1 MLDDAFRHLR
11 ELPPPVFPLTRDG
24 DGTCAERLFGC
35 RIMHRPETTPRASL
49 YHAYRVY
56 PHFAPKAECADVPV
70 TIVGGGPIGMVTA
83 LALARHGVRCVV
95 LQAEQ
100 QVSEGSRAIVFTR
113 RSQEILQAVGVADA
127 VVAKGLPW
135 TSGNSYYRGQ
145 RVFRMESPV
154 DEDDRFAPLINL
166 QQNVLESYLV
176 DAIEREPLVE
186 MRWGNKLVGVTQ
198 DARGVALQIDTPDG
212 EYTQRTGWLVAADG
226 ARSTVRT
233 ALGLRFEGASY
244 EGRFVIAD
252 IRIDL
257 DLPTER
263 LAYFA
268 PDWNPGNTVLMHREP
283 DGIWRVDYQLP
294 ASETSEHALQPDTI
308 RERINAQLAMMGL
321 GDKPW
326 ELDWCS
332 VYSAR
337 ALTLPDY
344 VHGRILFA
352 GDAAHLLPIFGV
364 RGANTGFQDAI
375 DLSWK
380 LAAVAK
386 GAAPDALLAS
396 YTHDR
401 VGAAR
406 EIIAEAGK
414 STRFMTPPTHGF
426 RVLRDAVLDLSLEHE
441 FVRPLFHWRT
451 SRAHDYRDSPL
462 NSRND
467 DNATMAAGPAV
478 GAPAPNLRLGEN
490 DYLYDHLGAA
500 FHLVI
505 FGDAALDDV
514 LRHEIVA
521 WRERGVPLK
530 VIAFAASADAVTGAD
545 LTLRDT
551 VGHAAAKYGAG
562 EGTAY
567 LVRPDHHVCARWQR
581 LDAAR
586 LASALAQATARV

>member
-1 MLDDAFRHLR
+1 
-11 ELPPPVFPLTRDG
+11 
-24 DGTCAERLFGC
+24 
-35 RIMHRPETTPRASL
+35 MHRPETTPRASL
-49 YHAYRVY
+49 YHAYRVH
-56 PHFAPKAECADVPV
+56 PHFAPQGETLPDVPV
-70 TIVGGGPIGMVTA
+70 TVVGGGPIGMVTA

-127 VVAKGLPW
+127 VIAKGLPW

-145 RVFRMESPV
+145 RVFRMTSPV
-154 DEDDRFAPLINL
+154 DQDDRFAPLINL

-176 DAIEREPLVE
+176 EAIERQPLIE
-186 MRWGNKLVGVTQ
+186 MRWGNKLVGLTQ
-198 DARGVALQIDTPDG
+198 DDHGVALQIDTPDG
-212 EYTQRTGWLVAADG
+212 EYTQCTRWLVAADG

-294 ASETSEHALQPDTI
+294 ASETSEHALQPETI
-308 RERINAQLAMMGL
+308 RERIDAQLDMMGL
-321 GDKPW
+321 GGTPW

-386 GAAPDALLAS
+386 GAAPASLLAS

-414 STRFMTPPTHGF
+414 STRFMTPPSHGF
-426 RVLRDAVLDLSLEHE
+426 RVLRDAVLDLSLDHE

-451 SRAHDYRDSPL
+451 SRAHDYRNSPL
-462 NSRND
+462 NSPND
-467 DNATMAAGPAV
+467 DNARMTAGPGV
-478 GAPAPNLRLGEN
+478 GAPAPNIKLGDN

-500 FHLVI
+500 FHLVT
-505 FGDAALDDV
+505 FGDAPLDDAV
-514 LRHEIVA
+514 RHELVT
-521 WRERGVPLK
+521 WRERGVPVK
-530 VIAFAASADAVTGAD
+530 VIAFASSQGDVANAD
-545 LTLRDT
+545 LTLPDPT
-551 VGHAAAKYGAG
+551 GHAAAKYGAAD
-562 EGTAY
+562 GTAY
-567 LVRPDHHVCARWQR
+567 LVRPDHHVCARWQM
-581 LDAAR
+581 LDATR
-586 LASALAQATARV
+586 LASALAQATARA

>member
-1 MLDDAFRHLR
+1 
-11 ELPPPVFPLTRDG
+11 
-24 DGTCAERLFGC
+24 
-35 RIMHRPETTPRASL
+35 MHRPETSPRASL
-49 YHAYRVY
+49 YHAYRVH
-56 PHFAPKAECADVPV
+56 PHFFPRGEPPEVPV
-70 TIVGGGPIGMVTA
+70 AIVGGGPIGMVTA

-135 TSGNSYYRGQ
+135 TSGNSFYRGQ

-154 DEDDRFAPLINL
+154 SEDDRFAPLINL

-176 DAIEREPLVE
+176 EAIEREPLVE
-186 MRWGNKLVGVTQ
+186 IRWGNKLVGVTQ
-198 DARGVALQIDTPDG
+198 DEQGAQESGHVTLQIDTPDG
-212 EYTQRTGWLVAADG
+212 EYTQHAQWLVAADG

-294 ASETSEHALQPDTI
+294 ASETSEHALQPETI
-308 RERINAQLAMMGL
+308 RERINAQLDMMGL
-321 GDKPW
+321 GGKPW

-375 DLSWK
+375 DLAWK

-386 GAAPDALLAS
+386 GVAPSALLAS

-414 STRFMTPPTHGF
+414 STRFMTPPSHGF
-426 RVLRDAVLDLSLEHE
+426 RLLRDAVLDLSLDHA

-462 NSRND
+462 NSPSD
-467 DNATMAAGPAV
+467 DNACMSAGPSV
-478 GAPAPNLRLGEN
+478 GAPAPNVKLSAN
-490 DYLYDHLGAA
+490 DYLYDRLGAA
-500 FHLVI
+500 FHLVT
-505 FGDAALDDV
+505 FGDAPLDPD
-514 LRHEIVA
+514 LRETVA
-521 WRERGVPLK
+521 TWRERGVPVT
-530 VIAFAASADAVTGAD
+530 VIAFADKQTSVAGAD
-545 LTLRDT
+545 ITLPDPA
-551 VGHAAAKYGAG
+551 GHAFERYGA
-562 EGTAY
+562 EHGTAY
-567 LVRPDHHVCARWQR
+567 LVRPDHHICARWQT
-581 LDAAR
+581 LDTTR
-586 LASALAQATARV
+586 LADALAHATACV

>member
-1 MLDDAFRHLR
+1 
-11 ELPPPVFPLTRDG
+11 
-24 DGTCAERLFGC
+24 
-35 RIMHRPETTPRASL
+35 MHRPETSPRASL
-49 YHAYRVY
+49 YHAYRVHPY
-56 PHFAPKAECADVPV
+56 FAPQGKPTEVPV

-135 TSGNSYYRGQ
+135 TSGNSFYRGQ

-154 DEDDRFAPLINL
+154 SEDDRFAPLINL

-176 DAIEREPLVE
+176 DAIEREPLVDI
-186 MRWGNKLVGVTQ
+186 RWGNKLVGLTHDRQ
-198 DARGVALQIDTPDG
+198 DADNGSGGGVTMQIDTPEG
-212 EYTQRTGWLVAADG
+212 EYTQRTQWLVAADG

-294 ASETSEHALQPDTI
+294 ATETSEHALKPETI
-308 RERINAQLAMMGL
+308 RERIDAQLEMMGL
-321 GDKPW
+321 GGKPW

-386 GAAPDALLAS
+386 GVVPATLLAS

-414 STRFMTPPTHGF
+414 STRFMTPPSHGF
-426 RVLRDAVLDLSLEHE
+426 RVLRDAVLDLSLDHE

-451 SRAHDYRDSPL
+451 SRAHDYRESPL
-462 NSRND
+462 NSPSD
-467 DNATMAAGPAV
+467 DNARMNAGPTV
-478 GAPAPNLRLGEN
+478 GAPAPNLKLGEN
-490 DYLYDHLGAA
+490 DYLYDHFGAA
-500 FHLVI
+500 FHLLT
-505 FGDAALDDV
+505 FGDAPLADALHDTLATWRDQG
-514 LRHEIVA
+514 IPVA
-521 WRERGVPLK
+521 
-530 VIAFAASADAVTGAD
+530 VIAFASARDVVPGAD
-545 LTLRDT
+545 ITLPDAS
-551 VGHAAAKYGAG
+551 GHALTKYGAQH
-562 EGTAY
+562 GTAY
-567 LVRPDHHVCARWQR
+567 LVRPDHHICARWQT
-581 LDAAR
+581 LDAAQ
-586 LASALAQATARV
+586 LSDALAHATARV

>member
-1 MLDDAFRHLR
+1 
-11 ELPPPVFPLTRDG
+11 
-24 DGTCAERLFGC
+24 
-35 RIMHRPETTPRASL
+35 
-49 YHAYRVY
+49 
-56 PHFAPKAECADVPV
+56 VPV
-70 TIVGGGPIGMVTA
+70 AIVGGGPIGMVTA

-113 RSQEILQAVGVADA
+113 RSQEILQAVGVAEA

-135 TSGNSYYRGQ
+135 TSGNSFYRGQ

-154 DEDDRFAPLINL
+154 SEDDRFAPLINL

-186 MRWGNKLVGVTQ
+186 IRWGNKLVGVTQ
-198 DARGVALQIDTPDG
+198 SEQNKQNNGQVTLQIDTPDG
-212 EYTQRTGWLVAADG
+212 EYTQHAQWLVAADG

-233 ALGLRFEGASY
+233 AMGLRFEGASY

-294 ASETSEHALQPDTI
+294 ATETSEHALQPETI
-308 RERINAQLAMMGL
+308 RERINAQLDMMGL
-321 GDKPW
+321 GGKPW

-375 DLSWK
+375 DLAWK

-386 GAAPDALLAS
+386 GVAPSALLAS

-414 STRFMTPPTHGF
+414 STRFMTPPSHGF
-426 RVLRDAVLDLSLEHE
+426 RLLRDAVLDLSLDHA

-462 NSRND
+462 NSPSD
-467 DNATMAAGPAV
+467 DNACMSAHMSAGPTV
-478 GAPAPNLRLGEN
+478 GAPAPNVKLGAN

-500 FHLVI
+500 FHLVT
-505 FGDAALDDV
+505 FGDAPLSGALRDT
-514 LRHEIVA
+514 LA
-521 WRERGVPLK
+521 TWRERGVPVT
-530 VIAFAASADAVTGAD
+530 VIAFADKQTTVAGAD
-545 LTLRDT
+545 ITLPDPA
-551 VGHAAAKYGAG
+551 GHAFERYGA
-562 EGTAY
+562 EHGTAY
-567 LVRPDHHVCARWQR
+567 LVRPDHHICARWQT
-581 LDAAR
+581 LNATR
-586 LASALAQATARV
+586 LADALAHATACV

>member
-1 MLDDAFRHLR
+1 
-11 ELPPPVFPLTRDG
+11 
-24 DGTCAERLFGC
+24 
-35 RIMHRPETTPRASL
+35 MHRPETTPRASL
-49 YHAYRVY
+49 YHAYRVH
-56 PHFAPKAECADVPV
+56 PHFAPQGETTPDVPV
-70 TIVGGGPIGMVTA
+70 TVVGGGPIGMVTA

-127 VVAKGLPW
+127 VIAKGLPW

-176 DAIEREPLVE
+176 DAVERQPLIE
-186 MRWGNKLVGVTQ
+186 MRWGNKLVALTQ
-198 DARGVALQIDTPDG
+198 DDHGVALQIDTPDG

-294 ASETSEHALQPDTI
+294 ASETSEHALQPETI
-308 RERINAQLAMMGL
+308 RERIDAQLEMMGL
-321 GDKPW
+321 GGTPW

-386 GAAPDALLAS
+386 GAAPASLLAS

-414 STRFMTPPTHGF
+414 STRFMTPPSHGF
-426 RVLRDAVLDLSLEHE
+426 RVLRDAVLDLSLDHE

-462 NSRND
+462 NSAND
-467 DNATMAAGPAV
+467 DNARMTAGPGV
-478 GAPAPNLRLGEN
+478 GAPAPNVKLGDN
-490 DYLYDHLGAA
+490 NYLYDHLGAA
-500 FHLVI
+500 FHLLT
-505 FGDAALDDV
+505 FGDAPLDDAV
-514 LRHEIVA
+514 RHA
-521 WRERGVPLK
+521 LMTSRERGVPVK
-530 VIAFAASADAVTGAD
+530 VIAFAPSEGDVTGAD
-545 LTLRDT
+545 LTLPDPT
-551 VGHAAAKYGAG
+551 GHAATKYGAAN
-562 EGTAY
+562 GTAY
-567 LVRPDHHVCARWQR
+567 LVRPDHHVCARWQQ
-581 LDAAR
+581 LDATR
-586 LASALAQATARV
+586 LASALAQATAHA

>member
-1 MLDDAFRHLR
+1 
-11 ELPPPVFPLTRDG
+11 
-24 DGTCAERLFGC
+24 
-35 RIMHRPETTPRASL
+35 MHKPETTPRASL

-56 PHFAPKAECADVPV
+56 AHYHPQPAPHSSAPDAPV
-70 TIVGGGPIGMVTA
+70 TVVGGGPIGMVTA

-113 RSQEILQAVGVADA
+113 RSQEILQAVGVSDA
-127 VVAKGLPW
+127 VVANGLPW

-176 DAIEREPLVE
+176 EAIAREPLVE
-186 MRWGNKLVGVTQ
+186 IRWGNKLIGMTQDDDGVT
-198 DARGVALQIDTPDG
+198 LQIDTPQG

-283 DGIWRVDYQLP
+283 GGIWRVDYQLP
-294 ASETSEHALQPDTI
+294 VEETSEHALQPDTI
-308 RERINAQLAMMGL
+308 RQRIDAQLDMMGL
-321 GDKPW
+321 GGKPW

-344 VHGRILFA
+344 VHRRILFA

-380 LAAVAK
+380 LAAVVK
-386 GAAPDALLAS
+386 GSAPAPLLAS

-414 STRFMTPPTHGF
+414 STRFMTPPSHGF
-426 RVLRDAVLDLSLEHE
+426 RVLRDAVLDLSLDHE

-462 NSRND
+462 NSPSD
-467 DNATMAAGPAV
+467 DNAAMRAGPGV
-478 GAPAPNLRLGEN
+478 GAPAPNVKLGEN
-490 DYLYDHLGAA
+490 DYFYDHLGAA
-500 FHLVI
+500 FHLVT
-505 FGDAALDDV
+505 FGDSPLPGAL
-514 LRHEIVA
+514 REEIET
-521 WRERGVPLK
+521 WRERGVALR
-530 VIAFAASADAVTGAD
+530 VIAFATSQHDVGGAD
-545 LTLRDT
+545 LTLADANGR
-551 VGHAAAKYGAG
+551 AAAKYGAQA
-562 EGTAY
+562 GTSY
-567 LVRPDHHVCARWQR
+567 LVRPDHHICARWQR
-581 LDAAR
+581 LDASR
-586 LASALAQATARV
+586 LADALAQATARR

>member
-1 MLDDAFRHLR
+1 MTFLVIRALWLR
-11 ELPPPVFPLTRDG
+11 RLPADTRPRD
-24 DGTCAERLFGC
+24 TRAERLFGC
-35 RIMHRPETTPRASL
+35 RITMHKPETTPRASL
-49 YHAYRVY
+49 YHTYRVY
-56 PHFAPKAECADVPV
+56 PHFAPQSDAPAVPV

-95 LQAEQ
+95 LQSEQ

-127 VVAKGLPW
+127 VVANGLPW

-154 DEDDRFAPLINL
+154 DDDDRFAPLINL

-176 DAIEREPLVE
+176 DAIEREPLIE
-186 MRWGNKLVGVTQ
+186 MRWGNKLIGLTQ
-198 DARGVALQIDTPDG
+198 DDDGVALQIDTPEG
-212 EYTQRTGWLVAADG
+212 EYTQRTSWLVAADG

-263 LAYFA
+263 LAFFA
-268 PDWNPGNTVLMHREP
+268 PEWNPGNTVLMHREP
-283 DGIWRVDYQLP
+283 GDIWRVDYQLP
-294 ASETSEHALQPDTI
+294 VDETSEHALQPETI
-308 RERINAQLAMMGL
+308 RARINAQLDMMGL
-321 GDKPW
+321 GGKPW
-326 ELDWCS
+326 ALDWCS

-344 VHGRILFA
+344 VHARVLFA

-380 LAAVAK
+380 LAAVVK
-386 GAAPDALLAS
+386 GAAPTSLLAS

-406 EIIAEAGK
+406 EIISEAGK
-414 STRFMTPPTHGF
+414 STRFMTPPSHGF
-426 RVLRDAVLDLSLEHE
+426 RVLRDAVLDLSLDHE

-451 SRAHDYRDSPL
+451 SRAHDYRHSPL
-462 NSRND
+462 NSPND
-467 DNATMAAGPAV
+467 DNATMSAGPTV
-478 GAPAPNLRLGEN
+478 GAPTPNVKLAED

-500 FHLVI
+500 FHLVT
-505 FGDAALDDV
+505 FGDAPLDDA
-514 LRHEIVA
+514 LRQVIVT
-521 WRERGVPLK
+521 WRERGVPVK
-530 VIAFAASADAVTGAD
+530 VIAFALSENTVAGAD
-545 LTLRDT
+545 LTLPDPT
-551 VGHAAAKYGAG
+551 GHAAARYGAAD
-562 EGTAY
+562 GTAY
-567 LVRPDHHVCARWQR
+567 LVRPDHHICARWLQ
-581 LDAAR
+581 LDAPR
-586 LASALAQATARV
+586 LASALAQATALA

>member
-1 MLDDAFRHLR
+1 
-11 ELPPPVFPLTRDG
+11 
-24 DGTCAERLFGC
+24 
-35 RIMHRPETTPRASL
+35 MHKPETTPRASL
-49 YHAYRVY
+49 YHTYRVY
-56 PHFAPKAECADVPV
+56 PHFPPDAASQADTPIVPV
-70 TIVGGGPIGMVTA
+70 TVVGGGPIGMVTA

-127 VVAKGLPW
+127 VVANGLPW

-176 DAIEREPLVE
+176 DAIEREPLVDI
-186 MRWGNKLVGVTQ
+186 RWGNKLLGITQ
-198 DARGVALQIDTPDG
+198 DDEGVAMQIDTPDG

-233 ALGLRFEGASY
+233 TLGLRFEGASY

-283 DGIWRVDYQLP
+283 GGIWRVDYQLP
-294 ASETSEHALQPDTI
+294 VDETSEHALQPDTI
-308 RERINAQLAMMGL
+308 RERINAQLDMMGM
-321 GDKPW
+321 GGKPW

-380 LAAVAK
+380 LAAVVK
-386 GAAPDALLAS
+386 GAAPSPLLAS
-396 YTHDR
+396 YSHDR

-406 EIIAEAGK
+406 EIISEAGK

-426 RVLRDAVLDLSLEHE
+426 RVLRDAVLDLSLDHE

-462 NSRND
+462 NSPSD
-467 DNATMAAGPAV
+467 DNLTMRAGPGV
-478 GAPAPNLRLGEN
+478 GAPTPNVKLAEN
-490 DYLYDHLGAA
+490 DHLYDHFGAA
-500 FHLVI
+500 FHLVT
-505 FGDAALDDV
+505 FGDAPLDES
-514 LRHEIVA
+514 LRQEIVT
-521 WRERGVPLK
+521 WRERGVPVK
-530 VIAFAASADAVTGAD
+530 VIAFSLSQANVAGAD
-545 LTLRDT
+545 LTLPDPT
-551 VGHAAAKYGAG
+551 GHAAAKYGAHD
-562 EGTAY
+562 GTTY
-567 LVRPDHHVCARWQR
+567 LVRPDHHICARWLR

-586 LASALAQATARV
+586 LADALAQATARV

>member
-1 MLDDAFRHLR
+1 
-11 ELPPPVFPLTRDG
+11 
-24 DGTCAERLFGC
+24 
-35 RIMHRPETTPRASL
+35 MHRPETTPRASL
-49 YHAYRVY
+49 YHAYRVH
-56 PHFAPKAECADVPV
+56 PHAFPRCAPEDLAEAPV
-70 TIVGGGPIGMVTA
+70 TVVGGGPIGMVTA

-166 QQNVLESYLV
+166 QQNVLESYLA

-186 MRWGNKLVGVTQ
+186 MRWGNKLVGLTQ
-198 DARGVALQIDTPDG
+198 HDDHVALRIDTPEG
-212 EYTQRTGWLVAADG
+212 EYAQRTRWLVAADG
-226 ARSTVRT
+226 ARSTVRG
-233 ALGLRFEGASY
+233 ALGLRLEGASY

-294 ASETSEHALQPDTI
+294 ASETSEHALRPETI
-308 RERINAQLAMMGL
+308 RERIDAQLEMMGF
-321 GDKPW
+321 GGKPW

-332 VYSAR
+332 AYSAR

-344 VHGRILFA
+344 VHGRVLFA

-380 LAAVAK
+380 LAAVAS
-386 GAAPDALLAS
+386 GAAPAQLLRS

-426 RVLRDAVLDLSLEHE
+426 RLLRDAVLDLSLDHE

-462 NSRND
+462 NSRDD
-467 DNATMAAGPAV
+467 DNARMSAGPCA
-478 GAPAPNLRLGEN
+478 GAPAPNVKLGHD

-500 FHLVI
+500 FHLVT
-505 FGDAALDDV
+505 FGDAPLDEAL
-514 LRHEIVA
+514 RREIA
-521 WRERGVPLK
+521 DWRERGIPVTA
-530 VIAFAASADAVTGAD
+530 IAFAQAREAVAGAD
-545 LTLRDT
+545 LTLPDPGGR
-551 VGHAAAKYGAG
+551 AARKYGATD
-562 EGTAY
+562 GTAY
-567 LVRPDHHVCARWQR
+567 LLRPDHHICARWQR

-586 LASALAQATARV
+586 LGRALTQATARA

>member
-1 MLDDAFRHLR
+1 
-11 ELPPPVFPLTRDG
+11 
-24 DGTCAERLFGC
+24 
-35 RIMHRPETTPRASL
+35 MHKPETTPRASL

-56 PHFAPKAECADVPV
+56 PHFYPRAATQSDAPTVPV

-127 VVAKGLPW
+127 VVANGLPW

-186 MRWGNKLVGVTQ
+186 IRWGNKLVGLTPVAQ
-198 DARGVALQIDTPDG
+198 DDGSEGGVVLQIDTPEG
-212 EYTQRTGWLVAADG
+212 EYTQHTAWLVAADG

-283 DGIWRVDYQLP
+283 GGIWRVDYQLP
-294 ASETSEHALQPDTI
+294 VDETSEHALQPETI
-308 RERINAQLAMMGL
+308 RERINAQLDMMGL
-321 GDKPW
+321 GGKPW
-326 ELDWCS
+326 DLDWCS

-344 VHGRILFA
+344 VHGHILFA

-380 LAAVAK
+380 LAAVVK
-386 GAAPDALLAS
+386 GAAPEPLLAS

-414 STRFMTPPTHGF
+414 STRFMTPPSHGF
-426 RVLRDAVLDLSLEHE
+426 RVLRDAVLDLSLDHE

-462 NSRND
+462 NSPSD
-467 DNATMAAGPAV
+467 DNATMAAGPTV
-478 GAPAPNLRLGEN
+478 GAPAPNVKLGDN

-500 FHLVI
+500 FHLVT
-505 FGDAALDDV
+505 FGDPPLDDT
-514 LRHEIVA
+514 LRQEVVT
-521 WRERGVPLK
+521 WRERGVP
-530 VIAFAASADAVTGAD
+530 VQVVAFALSQHSVAGAD
-545 LTLRDT
+545 LTLPDPT
-551 VGHAAAKYGAG
+551 GHAAAKYGA
-562 EGTAY
+562 EDGTTY
-567 LVRPDHHVCARWQR
+567 LVRPDHHICARWLK
-581 LDAAR
+581 LDATR
-586 LASALAQATARV
+586 LADALAHATARV

>member
-1 MLDDAFRHLR
+1 
-11 ELPPPVFPLTRDG
+11 
-24 DGTCAERLFGC
+24 
-35 RIMHRPETTPRASL
+35 MHRPETTPRASL
-49 YHAYRVY
+49 YHTYRVY
-56 PHFAPKAECADVPV
+56 PHYAPASLATGNATAADTDGNGTVPV

-186 MRWGNKLVGVTQ
+186 MRWGNKLVGLTQ
-198 DARGVALQIDTPDG
+198 DANGVALRIDTPEG

-294 ASETSEHALQPDTI
+294 ASETSEHALEPETI
-308 RERINAQLAMMGL
+308 RERINAQLDMMGL
-321 GDKPW
+321 GGTPW

-344 VHGRILFA
+344 VHGRVLFA

-380 LAAVAK
+380 LAAVAR
-386 GAAPDALLAS
+386 GAAPAELLAS

-406 EIIAEAGK
+406 EIISEAGK
-414 STRFMTPPTHGF
+414 STRFMTPPSHGF
-426 RVLRDAVLDLSLEHE
+426 RLLRDAVLDLSLAHE

-462 NSRND
+462 NSPDD
-467 DNATMAAGPAV
+467 DNATMPGGPGV

-500 FHLVI
+500 FHLLT
-505 FGDAALDDV
+505 FGDAPLDDV
-514 LRHEIVA
+514 LRHEVA
-521 WRERGVPLK
+521 TWRERGVPIT
-530 VIAFAASADAVTGAD
+530 VIGLSGSLHAVAGAD
-545 LTLRDT
+545 LTLRDAN
-551 VGHAAAKYGAG
+551 GHAAAKYGAAD
-562 EGTAY
+562 GTAY
-567 LVRPDHHVCARWQR
+567 LVRPDHHICARWLR

-586 LASALAQATARV
+586 LATALAQATART